1 MPIGTASYNKQKN
14 KAMNFKKL
22 RKMIKEAGNGNIISR
37 TIQVNSFVRLHVSV
51 SGLIE
56 LIQSDEEKIIVEA
69 DENLTEYVQADN
81 SGRTLY
87 VTGEGKWRIPEFTSL
102 RVKIFFRQ
110 LYNLYNACE
119 KGELVCGNTW
129 RSGEPVEIKI
139 FSDKS
144 SSLLNVDAASVKL
157 VTACVG
163 NVKIKGACNLLEI
176 NAKSE
181 GDLDAR
187 EMKAKNV
194 VLKNYSEGNIDLFA
208 DETLT
213 ISNYGEGNIH
223 YWGNGVL
230 KDIKQYGEGEVRF
243 AGK

>member
-1 MPIGTASYNKQKN
+1 
-14 KAMNFKKL
+14 
-22 RKMIKEAGNGNIISR
+22 MIKEAGNGNIVSK
-37 TIQVNSFVRLHVSV
+37 TIAVNSFVRLHVSL
-51 SGLIE
+51 SGYVE
-56 LIQSDEEKIIVEA
+56 LIQSNEEKVEVET
-69 DENLTEYVQADN
+69 DENLVDYIDTTN

-87 VTGEGKWRIPEFTSL
+87 VTAEGKWRIPGFTSL
-102 RVKIFFRQ
+102 RIKVFYRQ

-119 KGELVCGNTW
+119 KAELVCGNTL

-139 FSDKS
+139 HSDKS
-144 SSLLNVDAASVKL
+144 ISLLDVDATSVKL

-163 NVKIKGACNLLEI
+163 NVKIKGSCNLLEI

-194 VLKNYSEGNIDLFA
+194 VLKNYSEGNIDLYA
-208 DETLT
+208 DETLA

-223 YWGNGVL
+223 YWGNGIL
-230 KDIKQYGEGEVRF
+230 KDIKQYGEGEVRYL
-243 AGK
+243 GVDVS